1 MEKPKT
7 QLAASVPSSDIG
19 IATAGT
25 SVNRQLPEKRRIV
38 RITMRTENANV
49 RSTSDTAPLMKMA
62 SSEITSSLMSS
73 RWALKRATAWWA
85 PSEI

>member
-62 SSEITSSLMSS
+62 SSEITCSLMSS
-73 RWALKRATAWWA
+73 R
-85 PSEI
+85 